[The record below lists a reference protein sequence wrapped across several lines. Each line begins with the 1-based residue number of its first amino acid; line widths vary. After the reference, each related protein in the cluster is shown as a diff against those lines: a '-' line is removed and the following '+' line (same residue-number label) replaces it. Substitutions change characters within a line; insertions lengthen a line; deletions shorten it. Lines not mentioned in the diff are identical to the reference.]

1 MDVESRV
8 VIMPDSTEREAACA
22 QTCESAIE
30 GTPVAGDT
38 SVGKVLVLHTKGL
51 NLCCH
56 TVLQAEQLSSS
67 QDQLC
72 LFCE

>member
-1 MDVESRV
+1 MDVESRF
-8 VIMPDSTEREAACA
+8 VIMPDSTDREAACA
-22 QTCESAIE
+22 QTCECAIE
-30 GTPVAGDT
+30 GAPMAGDT

-56 TVLQAEQLSSS
+56 TVLQAEQPSSS

-72 LFCE
+72 LLCK